1 MGFFSSIF
9 GSKPKIP
16 AFEGIDIDDM
26 IRRAIQG
33 NIDVTDRAGVM
44 TRGAWEQ
51 DQGLIETALA
61 RAIPGYQSMIT
72 GQRDIVSDF
81 MSGKVP
87 GDVADQIADRAA
99 ARGIST
105 GTKGSQSVGFRE
117 LRNLGL
123 TSLDMKSR
131 GMSMAQSFI
140 GQQWATMAKPQS
152 AVSMFMTPAQRLAH
166 STSERSMKFQRDLM
180 SAKVAAAPSP
190 VAKGLFDIGMTAVGA
205 AGGFGAVGSAIGGFL
220 GGMGGGGG
228 GPYTGATP
236 TGLNPYTTGSAPGPW
251 AMGMAPPA
259 APVYGPQNSSISGL
273 NPTTGIPWRF
283 N

>member
-9 GSKPKIP
+9 GKKMKVPEFK
-16 AFEGIDIDDM
+16 GVDIDDM

-33 NIDVTDRAGVM
+33 NIDVTDQAGVM

-61 RAIPGYQSMIT
+61 RAIPGYKSMIT

-81 MSGKVP
+81 MSGRVP
-87 GDVADQIADRAA
+87 GDVADQISDRAA

-140 GQQWATMAKPQS
+140 AQQVATMAKPQS
-152 AVSMFMTPAQRLAH
+152 VVSMFMSPAQRLAH
-166 STSERSMKFQRDLM
+166 ATSERNEEWNRDAM
-180 SAKVAAAPSP
+180 AAKVAAGPSP
-190 VAKGLFDIGMTAVGA
+190 VAAGLFNFGMQAVGMA
-205 AGGFGAVGSAIGGFL
+205 MGAPP
-220 GGMGGGGG
+220 GMA
-228 GPYTGATP
+228 PQVPGATP
-236 TGLNPYTTGSAPGPW
+236 TGRDAYTAGSAPGPW
-251 AMGMAPPA
+251 ASGMAPAA
-259 APVYGPQNSSISGL
+259 APVYGPQNSSFYDTNILGRSKTDISGL
-273 NPTTGIPWRF
+273 GFSDTGNQLRLR
-283 N
+283 